1 MAQPN
6 IVTTITPLRLSFAGG
21 GTDLPAFYRERG
33 GAVINSTVN
42 QYVYVTVKKHSPLFQ
57 ERYRL
62 SYSQTEHASHLDELE
77 NGIARECLRL
87 VDVDFPLYISTAA
100 DIPTSSGLGSSSSF
114 AVGLLHALHL
124 IKGESVSAG
133 QLAEEACYVEIES
146 LKNPIGKQDQYA
158 AAFGGLNYFAFDADD
173 RVKLDSLVM
182 PEKKIERLFDDI
194 VLIWSGVQREA
205 SKVLA
210 QQNKNIKNC
219 FTQYDRLL
227 ESVEECRSLLLE
239 PPSDV
244 SRYIGAMLERSWLVK
259 RQLATLITNNQIDRL
274 YKSLKELGAYGGK
287 VSGAGGGGFLFL
299 MIPKSRQR
307 NIVEML
313 GQQCVLKVK
322 YEPRGSREIYRMY

>member
-182 PEKKIERLFDDI
+182 PEKKIELLFDDI

-219 FTQYDRLL
+219 FTHYDRLL